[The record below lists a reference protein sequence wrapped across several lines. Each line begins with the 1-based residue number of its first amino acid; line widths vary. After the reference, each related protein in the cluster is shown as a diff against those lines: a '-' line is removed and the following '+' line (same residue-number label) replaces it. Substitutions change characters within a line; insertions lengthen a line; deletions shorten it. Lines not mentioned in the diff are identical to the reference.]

1 MGGNYHPN
9 SVSDKLNLHRESMP
23 EQIEARGAQYLY
35 FIGAR
40 VYKEDAITG
49 SRAHQSKS
57 EALRVVLGNQLVL
70 KRKAQTTSPKP

>member
-23 EQIEARGAQYLY
+23 EQIEARGAQYLH

-40 VYKEDAITG
+40 VYKEDIGHRRFSRPPIKVGDSSSG
-49 SRAHQSKS
+49 SGESA
-57 EALRVVLGNQLVL
+57 
-70 KRKAQTTSPKP
+70 SPKKESTDDIP